1 MAAQT
6 RVKGKSYK
14 HSRVQQELHR
24 LTSSGD
30 GLRIVMIAM
39 SFLAFWKDA
48 SVKLINRFLLRNWL
62 VCLCVV
68 GLAVGMAP
76 PLAAEDTAV
85 VAKEA
90 NKSAEEA
97 AVEHRLDEAIRY
109 LASDELEG
117 RGLATNGINTAADYL
132 AEQFRTMGLKTD
144 LYDGTPF
151 QVFETTI
158 SSKLGPA
165 ENNHARLTPT
175 HAGDKPVDWKLG
187 KDFQPLGV
195 GGSAEFDLPLVFA
208 GYGISVKAGK
218 GDDFSYDD
226 YESVDVKGK
235 AVIILRHEPQ
245 QLDPHSPF
253 DGTRDSQHAPIAR
266 KISNAYQHGA
276 EAVLLVTDEVEIRK
290 KVDESVKAYQKA
302 LDAVAKANDEF
313 KAVEKPSAEVV
324 DAHRKKIDALLAQ
337 ARAAGEKIEAERDPL
352 FAFDR
357 GGDAT
362 ESRRFPVLHVRREA
376 IDPVVKAALGSS
388 FGELEK
394 QIDDDLKPRS
404 RELTGWRLAGRTDV
418 ERVEVPIKNVVA
430 VLEGEGPLANE
441 TIVVGAHYDH
451 LGRGESGSAAPGSKE
466 IHNGADDNASGT
478 VAMLE
483 VARQLA
489 SREKKLPRRVVFIA
503 FTGEE
508 RGLLGSAKYVHDP
521 LFPIENTVAMLNMD
535 MVGRMKDDELVVYG
549 TGTATEFNG
558 LVDTLNAEHGFKIK
572 REAGGFGP
580 SDHSSFYAM
589 KIPVLHFFTGLH
601 NDYHRPSDDSNK
613 VNLSGMRRVSE
624 MVTQAVVSIAETEAR
639 PTYASVAREGF
650 RRGQATGDRPYFGS
664 IPNLGGG
671 DDDGYAIQGVSG
683 GGPAEKGG
691 LKGGDVIVRFGDSK
705 IGNLADFDSALRKYK
720 GGDSVPVVVRR
731 DGQEV
736 KLEVTLEAPR

>member
-1 MAAQT
+1 
-6 RVKGKSYK
+6 
-14 HSRVQQELHR
+14 
-24 LTSSGD
+24 
-30 GLRIVMIAM
+30 
-39 SFLAFWKDA
+39 
-48 SVKLINRFLLRNWL
+48 
-62 VCLCVV
+62 
-68 GLAVGMAP
+68 
-76 PLAAEDTAV
+76 LAAEDTAV
-85 VAKEA
+85 VAEKEA
-90 NKSAEEA
+90 NKAAAEA
-97 AVEHRLDEAIRY
+97 AVERRLDEAIRY

-117 RGLATNGINTAADYL
+117 RGLATKGINDAADYL
-132 AEQFRTMGLKTD
+132 AEQFRAIGLNAD
-144 LYDGTPF
+144 LYNGTPF

-165 ENNHARLTPT
+165 ENNHARLVPQ
-175 HAGDKPVDWKLG
+175 GNGEKIDWKLG

-218 GDDFSYDD
+218 GEGEDFSYDD
-226 YESVDVKGK
+226 YDGVDVKGK

-245 QLDPHSPF
+245 QLNPHSPF
-253 DGTRDSQHAPIAR
+253 DGTRDSRHAPIAR

-276 EAVLLVTDEVEIRK
+276 EAVLLVTDDVEIRK
-290 KVDESVKAYQKA
+290 KVEEAVKAYQKA
-302 LDAVAKANDEF
+302 LDAVAKANEEF
-313 KAVEKPSAEVV
+313 KAVEKPSGEDI
-324 DAHRKKIDALLAQ
+324 DAHRKKIDALLT
-337 ARAAGEKIEAERDPL
+337 RAKTAGEKIEAERDPL

-376 IDPVVKAALGSS
+376 IDGAVKAALGASL
-388 FGELEK
+388 GELE
-394 QIDDDLKPRS
+394 QRIDKDLKPQS
-404 RELTGWRLAGRTDV
+404 RELVGWRLAGRTDV
-418 ERVEVPIKNVVA
+418 ERVEVPIKNVIA
-430 VLEGEGPLANE
+430 VLEGEGPRSNE

-483 VARQLA
+483 VARRLA
-489 SREKKLPRRVVFIA
+489 AREKKLPRRVVFIA

-535 MVGRMKDDELVVYG
+535 MVGRMKNDELVVYG
-549 TGTATEFNG
+549 TGTASEFDG

-601 NDYHRPSDDSNK
+601 NDYHRPSDDSDE
-613 VNLSGMRRVSE
+613 VNLSGIRRVSE
-624 MVTQAVVSIAETEAR
+624 MVTQAAVKIAETEPR
-639 PTYASVAREGF
+639 PTYVSVAREGF
-650 RRGQATGDRPYFGS
+650 RRGDQPMGDRPYFGS

-671 DDDGYAIQGVSG
+671 DEDGYAIQGVSG
-683 GGPAEKGG
+683 GGPAEKAG

-720 GGDSVPVVVRR
+720 GGDTVPVVVRR
-731 DGQEV
+731 DGQDV

>member
-1 MAAQT
+1 
-6 RVKGKSYK
+6 
-14 HSRVQQELHR
+14 
-24 LTSSGD
+24 
-30 GLRIVMIAM
+30 
-39 SFLAFWKDA
+39 
-48 SVKLINRFLLRNWL
+48 VKLIHRSFGLLQISL
-62 VCLCVV
+62 VALVLVGFRPVV
-68 GLAVGMAP
+68 
-76 PLAAEDTAV
+76 AAEDTAV
-85 VAKEA
+85 VAKAA

-97 AVEHRLDEAIRY
+97 AVERRLDEAIRY
-109 LASDELEG
+109 LASDDLEG
-117 RGLATNGINTAADYL
+117 RGLATKGINDAADYL
-132 AEQFRTMGLKTD
+132 AEQFRALGLKTD
-144 LYDGTPF
+144 LYNGTPF
-151 QVFETTI
+151 QIFETTI

-165 ENNHARLTPT
+165 ENNHARLVSP
-175 HAGDKPVDWKLG
+175 GGGEKPVEWKLG

-208 GYGISVKAGK
+208 GYGISVKASK
-218 GDDFSYDD
+218 GEGEGEDFSYDD
-226 YESVDVKGK
+226 YDGVDVKGK

-245 QLDPHSPF
+245 QLNPHSPF
-253 DGTRDSQHAPIAR
+253 EGTRDSRHAPIAR

-276 EAVLLVTDEVEIRK
+276 ESVLLVTDDVEIRK
-290 KVDESVKAYQKA
+290 KVEEAVKAYQKA

-313 KAVEKPSAEVV
+313 KAVEKPSPEEI

-337 ARAAGEKIEAERDPL
+337 AKAAGEKIEAERDPL

-376 IDPVVKAALGSS
+376 IDAAVKAALGTSL
-388 FGELEK
+388 GELER
-394 QIDDDLKPRS
+394 QIDGDLKPRS
-404 RELTGWRLAGRTDV
+404 RELAGWRIVGRTDV

-478 VAMLE
+478 AAMIE

-508 RGLLGSAKYVHDP
+508 RGLLGSAKYVHEP

-535 MVGRMKDDELVVYG
+535 MVGRMKNDELVVYG
-549 TGTATEFNG
+549 TGTATQFDG
-558 LVDTLNAEHGFKIK
+558 LIDTLNAEHGFKIK
-572 REAGGFGP
+572 REEGGFGP

-624 MVTQAVVSIAETEAR
+624 MVAEAAVKIAESDAR
-639 PTYASVAREGF
+639 PTYAIVAREGF

-664 IPNLGGG
+664 IPNLGGS
-671 DDDGYAIQGVSG
+671 DEDGYAIQGVSG
-683 GGPAEKGG
+683 GGPAEKAG

-720 GGDSVPVVVRR
+720 GGDAVPVVVRR